1 MKVGISILII
11 VAALLMLRSYLI
23 AQDEP
28 GADAKELEMLKEAW
42 KRHKKEKLEE
52 NPGDGNSES
61 RDPLEKLEGLMKG
74 IERGLSRED
83 PGQGTQEKQRE
94 ALALLDE
101 LIEQLTPP
109 ESKPSGGSEKE
120 EKPDSGSSGRKPGQ
134 LVDPS
139 HSNRPAEPGA
149 KTKSEAL
156 KKARKKDK
164 PLTYGPSGKPP
175 GWDGKLPGRLKL
187 EDLGPGMDEKRP
199 PKYRRL
205 IERYFRK
212 LLEGLSGR

>member
-61 RDPLEKLEGLMKG
+61 RGPLEKLEGLMKG

-83 PGQGTQEKQRE
+83 PGQATQEKQRE
-94 ALALLDE
+94 ALELLDE
-101 LIEQLTPP
+101 LIKQLTPP
-109 ESKPSGGSEKE
+109 ERDPSGDSKKE
-120 EKPDSGSSGRKPGQ
+120 PKPDSGGADKKPGR
-134 LVDPS
+134 LIDPS
-139 HSNRPAEPGA
+139 RSDRPAEPGA
-149 KTKSEAL
+149 KAKSEAL

-164 PLTYGPSGKPP
+164 PLAYGPSGKSP
-175 GWDGKLPGRLKL
+175 GWDPDLPGRLKL
-187 EDLGPGMDEKRP
+187 EDLEPGMDEKRP